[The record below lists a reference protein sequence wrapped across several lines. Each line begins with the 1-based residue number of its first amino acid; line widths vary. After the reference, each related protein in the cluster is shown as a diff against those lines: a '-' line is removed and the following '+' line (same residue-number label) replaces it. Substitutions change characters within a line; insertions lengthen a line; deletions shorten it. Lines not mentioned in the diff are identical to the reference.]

1 MKKSGILY
9 TSILFLLIMFAG
21 CSTTQK
27 AEKPGHRKETAQ
39 EKAKAAKTASFIKG
53 INLASYRNK
62 LSDVYSTMDN
72 KVPDA
77 FKPLPSQK
85 EHIVSNNGY
94 RVQII
99 STESKNK
106 AENVLHKFNDWIFQ
120 QNDISYKAMAYIIF
134 KQPYYR
140 VQIGDFLSKQN
151 AIDYSRKVKRRY
163 NGAWVVQDKI
173 NPQMTP
179 AQMEKQ
185 ENQGKNSTQGSG
197 NSNQ

>member
-1 MKKSGILY
+1 MISFFNKYGHLLSSTLLTI
-9 TSILFLLIMFAG
+9 LLISG
-21 CSTTQK
+21 CSASKK
-27 AEKPGHRKETAQ
+27 AEEMTTTVNKKE
-39 EKAKAAKTASFIKG
+39 EKAKAMKIASFMDG
-53 INLASYRNK
+53 VNLASYRTK
-62 LSDVYSTMDN
+62 LSDVYSTTEN

-85 EHIVSNNGY
+85 EHVVSNEGY

-99 STESKNK
+99 STENKNR
-106 AENVLHKFNDWIFQ
+106 AEDVLHKFNDWIFR
-120 QNDISYKAMAYIIF
+120 QNDITYKAMGYIIF

-173 NPQMTP
+173 NPKLTP
-179 AQMEKQ
+179 AQLEKQ
-185 ENQGKNSTQGSG
+185 DKNNQNSG
-197 NSNQ
+197 N